1 METPDN
7 ELHAEAARE
16 SSTDAEAAVAVGE
29 PERATTSR
37 WPGVIIGIATVLA
50 IVAVFTVWTRSQML
64 DTDEWVDLST
74 GLVAEPEVQ
83 AALADYLIDSL
94 YEQGNISAGVEE
106 RLPPELQGLAGFV
119 SGALRDPLT
128 AGVERLLGSERFQ
141 TLWETANRAAHER
154 LVNILRDET
163 RTGITTAEGA
173 VALELRPM
181 VVSIGERLG
190 VSTERLDQIP
200 QDAGQIV
207 IFESDDL
214 DAAQQAVR
222 VLDFLSW
229 FIAVVVLA
237 LYALAVYLARGRR
250 RQVLGTIGW
259 SLVGVGVVVLLAQAV
274 ARRVLLDALVE
285 NPANRSAADIATGV
299 ATGLLRQMGWAA
311 LIYGILI
318 VAFAW
323 LLGDHRW
330 AVAIRRVMTPV
341 FDLSAGAVAGGTAVL
356 LLVLWAW
363 SPGRVFESWATGL
376 TFVGLVI
383 AAIVVLRQRVRAESL
398 ERSSNRSSEGSS
410 DDQLVA
416 TTG

>member
-1 METPDN
+1 MVNDDTPDGPN
-7 ELHAEAARE
+7 AEVDHSE
-16 SSTDAEAAVAVGE
+16 VPGS
-29 PERATTSR
+29 SR
-37 WPGVIIGIATVLA
+37 WPGVIVGIATVLA
-50 IVAVFTVWTRSQML
+50 IVSVFTVWTRSQLL

-74 GLVAEPEVQ
+74 GLAAEPEVQ
-83 AALADYLIDSL
+83 EALADFLIDSL
-94 YEQGNISAGVEE
+94 YERGNLTAGVEE
-106 RLPPELQGLAGFV
+106 RLPTELEGLAGFV

-128 AGVERLLGSERFQ
+128 AGVERLLASERFQ
-141 TLWETANRAAHER
+141 SIWEAANRTAHER

-163 RTGITTAEGA
+163 RTGLTTAEGA

-181 VVSIGERLG
+181 VVAIGERLG
-190 VSTERLDQIP
+190 VSTERLEQIP
-200 QDAGQIV
+200 GDAGQIV

-222 VLDFLSW
+222 ILDFLSW
-229 FIAVVVLA
+229 FIFGLVLA
-237 LYALAVYLARGRR
+237 LYALAVFLAHGRR

-259 SLVGVGVVVLLAQAV
+259 SLIGVGFVVLLAQAV

-285 NPANRSAADIATGV
+285 NPANRSAADITAGV

-318 VAFAW
+318 AAFAW
-323 LLGDHRW
+323 LLGEHRW
-330 AVAIRRVMTPV
+330 AATIRRTLAPV
-341 FDLSAGAVAGGTAVL
+341 FDLSTGAVAGGTAVL

-383 AAIVVLRQRVRAESL
+383 AAVVALRARI
-398 ERSSNRSSEGSS
+398 RS
-410 DDQLVA
+410 DAMTDAAQLADA
-416 TTG
+416 T

>member
-1 METPDN
+1 METRDS
-7 ELHAEAARE
+7 EMDAEAAE
-16 SSTDAEAAVAVGE
+16 TDTDAEAAAAVDESG
-29 PERATTSR
+29 RATTSR

-50 IVAVFTVWTRSQML
+50 IVSVFTVWTRSQML

-83 AALADYLIDSL
+83 AALADFLIDSL
-94 YEQGNISAGVEE
+94 YERGNISAGVEE

-141 TLWETANRAAHER
+141 TLWETANRAAHET

-200 QDAGQIV
+200 EDAGQIV